1 MSSRRDFIALSGALI
16 AAGVRPTSFA
26 QSQTA
31 ASDQD
36 TLHSEFLVDLTL
48 QAQRPTTVGFPGGE
62 RLIVTVTGGAFQ
74 GPRLK
79 GTIAPG
85 GGDWIVQRPDGSRV
99 LDVRIVM
106 TTDDEQRIYVTWRG
120 IAYAENGT
128 LIARIAPV
136 FETGSA
142 KYAWLNRVV
151 SVGVYRPKEGAI
163 AYRVFRIL

>member
-1 MSSRRDFIALSGALI
+1 MSSRRDFLALSGALL
-16 AAGVRPTSFA
+16 AAGPASLA

-31 ASDQD
+31 SPDED
-36 TLHSEFLVDLTL
+36 TLRSEFLVDLTL

-62 RLIVTVTGGAFQ
+62 RSIVTVTGGAFQ

-120 IAYAENGT
+120 MAYTENGT
-128 LIARIAPV
+128 LIARIVPV
-136 FETGSA
+136 FETGSE

-151 SVGVYRPKEGAI
+151 SVGVYRPKAGAI